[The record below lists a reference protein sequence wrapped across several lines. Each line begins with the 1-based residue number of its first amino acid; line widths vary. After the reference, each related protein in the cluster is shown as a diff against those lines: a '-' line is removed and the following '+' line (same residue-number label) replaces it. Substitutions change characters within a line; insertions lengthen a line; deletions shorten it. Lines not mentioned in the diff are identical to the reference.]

1 MITDLRG
8 GLIRT
13 SAVSTKPSAWSCS
26 WLRAI
31 SSTNTSWTENGIRT
45 ALRIMICG
53 CQLMRYSIWTASV
66 CSLESQWNPGLHQ
79 KKRNQQGKG
88 RNNPLLFQS
97 LWVLHLEYHV
107 RFCSLQHKTWSCW
120 SESRG
125 GHEKDQRTGGSL
137 LLRKVE
143 GVSFVTSWKREDFRK
158 NSSVLVLKGRL
169 RERWQES
176 SYQRV

>member
-1 MITDLRG
+1 MQRMITDLRG

-13 SAVSTKPSAWSCS
+13 SAVSTKPSAWTCS
-26 WLRAI
+26 WLGAI

-53 CQLMRYSIWTASV
+53 CQLLRYSIWTASV

-97 LWVLHLEYHV
+97 LWGLHLEYHV
-107 RFCSLQHKTWSCW
+107 RFCSLQHKKDMVLLKWVQRRPW
-120 SESRG
+120 ERSEDWRISPTKKG
-125 GHEKDQRTGGSL
+125 WGS
-137 LLRKVE
+137 
-143 GVSFVTSWKREDFRK
+143 
-158 NSSVLVLKGRL
+158 
-169 RERWQES
+169 
-176 SYQRV
+176 